1 MPIEKLVRQ
10 HDFSIYSN
18 MDENFNIL
26 VSYSYIPTMSIGFV
40 KYKKNNYF
48 NKNERLRA
56 QFYPRATSSIIIITN
71 PAAAPIVPICV

>member
-26 VSYSYIPTMSIGFV
+26 VSYLYIPTMSIGFV
-40 KYKKNNYF
+40 KYKKTTISI
-48 NKNERLRA
+48 KIERLRA

-71 PAAAPIVPICV
+71 PTAAPIVPICV